1 MKILIVGGGGMLG
14 HKLVQVWQNRYDV
27 WTTIRNNF
35 QHYEKYKIYRR
46 DRTFE
51 NINIQNISSVEKT
64 IEHIKPNVVVNAIG
78 VIKQVPL
85 AKNVI
90 TTLSVNSIF
99 PHQLSELAEE
109 FQFRLINISTDCVF
123 SGKKG
128 NYSECDLAD
137 AHDLYGKSKYLGEV
151 VTGNCLTV
159 RTSIIGRE
167 LETSHSLVEWFLNNR
182 GKSVKGFIKA
192 IYTGFPTVVLADI
205 LSNLIE
211 NHPNLRG
218 LYHVSSE
225 PINKFHLLSLINEAY
240 QAEIEIEP
248 FEDFVIDR
256 SLNSNKFREATG
268 FEPINWKEMIKRMA
282 ADNAIYQKNYDVR
295 ERIKNKE

>member
-1 MKILIVGGGGMLG
+1 MKVLIIGGGGMLG
-14 HKLVQVWQNRYDV
+14 HKLVQAWQNKYDV

-35 QHYEKYKIYRR
+35 QHYEKYKVYRR

-51 NINIQNISSVEKT
+51 NINVQNINSVKELIKQ
-64 IEHIKPNVVVNAIG
+64 IKPNVAVNAVG

-90 TTLSVNSIF
+90 NTLSINSIF
-99 PHQLSELAEE
+99 PHQLNELSEK

-123 SGKKG
+123 SGEKG
-128 NYSECDLAD
+128 NYSESDLAD

-151 VTGNCLTV
+151 VAKNCLTL

-167 LETSHSLVEWFLNNR
+167 LKTSNSLVEWFLSNR
-182 GKSVKGFIKA
+182 GRSVKGFVNA

-205 LSNLIE
+205 LSNIIE
-211 NHPNLRG
+211 NYPNLCG

-225 PINKFHLLSLINEAY
+225 PINKFNLLNHINEAY

-256 SLNSNKFREATG
+256 SLDSNKFRKATG
-268 FEPINWKEMIKRMA
+268 FEPINWDEMIRRMA
-282 ADNAIYQKNYDVR
+282 ADNTIYQENYDVS
-295 ERIKNKE
+295 ERT

>member
-1 MKILIVGGGGMLG
+1 MKILIIGGGGMLG
-14 HKLVQVWQNRYDV
+14 HKLVQVWQNRFDV

-35 QHYEKYKIYRR
+35 QQYERYKIFKR
-46 DRTFE
+46 DKTFE
-51 NINIQNISSVEKT
+51 NINIRNISLVKET
-64 IEHIKPNVVVNAIG
+64 IEQIKPNVVVNAVG

-85 AKNVI
+85 AKDVI
-90 TTLSVNSIF
+90 TTLTINSIF

-123 SGKKG
+123 SGEKG

-137 AHDLYGKSKYLGEV
+137 AHDLYGKSKHLGEV
-151 VTGNCLTV
+151 STGNCLTL

-167 LETSHSLVEWFLNNR
+167 FETAHSLVEWFLSNR
-182 GKSVKGFIKA
+182 GKSVKGFINA

-211 NHPNLRG
+211 NYPNLRG

-225 PINKFHLLSLINEAY
+225 PINKFNLLKLINEAY
-240 QAEIEIEP
+240 QAEIKIEP

-256 SLNSNKFREATG
+256 SLDSSKFREATG
-268 FEPINWKEMIKRMA
+268 FEPKNWIEMIRIMA
-282 ADNAIYQKNYDVR
+282 ADNAVYQKNYDS
-295 ERIKNKE
+295 ERI

>member
-1 MKILIVGGGGMLG
+1 M
-14 HKLVQVWQNRYDV
+14 
-27 WTTIRNNF
+27 
-35 QHYEKYKIYRR
+35 
-46 DRTFE
+46 
-51 NINIQNISSVEKT
+51 S
-64 IEHIKPNVVVNAIG
+64 VNAVG

-99 PHQLSELAEE
+99 PHQLNELSEK

-123 SGKKG
+123 SGEKG
-128 NYSECDLAD
+128 NYSESDLAD

-151 VTGNCLTV
+151 VAGSCLTL

-167 LETSHSLVEWFLNNR
+167 LKTSNSLVEWFLSNR
-182 GKSVKGFIKA
+182 GRSVKGFVNA

-205 LSNLIE
+205 LSNIIE
-211 NHPNLRG
+211 NYPNLCG

-225 PINKFHLLSLINEAY
+225 PINKFNLLNHINEAY
-240 QAEIEIEP
+240 QAEIKIEP

-256 SLNSNKFREATG
+256 SLDSNKFRKATG
-268 FEPINWKEMIKRMA
+268 FEPINWDEMIRRMA
-282 ADNAIYQKNYDVR
+282 ADNTIYQENYDVS
-295 ERIKNKE
+295 ERT

>member
-1 MKILIVGGGGMLG
+1 MLG
-14 HKLVQVWQNRYDV
+14 HKLVQAWQNKYDV

-35 QHYEKYKIYRR
+35 QHYEKYKVYRR

-51 NINIQNISSVEKT
+51 NINVQNINSVKELIKQ
-64 IEHIKPNVVVNAIG
+64 IKPNVAVNAVG

-90 TTLSVNSIF
+90 NTLSINSIF
-99 PHQLSELAEE
+99 PHQLNELSEK

-123 SGKKG
+123 SGEKG
-128 NYSECDLAD
+128 NYSESDLAD

-151 VTGNCLTV
+151 VAKNCLTL

-167 LETSHSLVEWFLNNR
+167 LKTSNSLVEWFLSNR
-182 GKSVKGFIKA
+182 GRSVKGFVNA

-205 LSNLIE
+205 LSNIIE
-211 NHPNLRG
+211 NYPNLCG

-225 PINKFHLLSLINEAY
+225 PINKFNLLNHINEAY
-240 QAEIEIEP
+240 QAEIKIEP

-256 SLNSNKFREATG
+256 SLDSNKFRKATG
-268 FEPINWKEMIKRMA
+268 FEPINWDEMIRRMA
-282 ADNAIYQKNYDVR
+282 ADNTIYQENYDVS
-295 ERIKNKE
+295 ERT

>member
-1 MKILIVGGGGMLG
+1 MLG
-14 HKLVQVWQNRYDV
+14 HKLVQAWQNKYDV

-35 QHYEKYKIYRR
+35 QHYEKYKVYRR

-51 NINIQNISSVEKT
+51 NINVQNINSVKELIKQ
-64 IEHIKPNVVVNAIG
+64 IKPNVAVNAVG

-90 TTLSVNSIF
+90 NTLSINSIF
-99 PHQLSELAEE
+99 PHQLNELSEK

-123 SGKKG
+123 SGEKG
-128 NYSECDLAD
+128 NYSESDLAD

-151 VTGNCLTV
+151 VAKNCLTL

-167 LETSHSLVEWFLNNR
+167 LKTSNSLVEWFLSNR
-182 GKSVKGFIKA
+182 GRSVKGFVNA

-205 LSNLIE
+205 LSNIIE
-211 NHPNLRG
+211 NYPNLCG

-225 PINKFHLLSLINEAY
+225 PINKFNLLNHINEAY

-256 SLNSNKFREATG
+256 SLDSNKFRKATG
-268 FEPINWKEMIKRMA
+268 FEPINWDEMIRRMA
-282 ADNAIYQKNYDVR
+282 ADNTIYQENYDVS
-295 ERIKNKE
+295 ERT

>member
-1 MKILIVGGGGMLG
+1 MKVLIIGGGGMLG
-14 HKLVQVWQNRYDV
+14 HKLVQNWQARYDI

-35 QHYEKYKIYRR
+35 QHYEKYKIYKR
-46 DRTFE
+46 DKTFE
-51 NINIQNISSVEKT
+51 NINVQNISLIKET
-64 IEHIKPNVVVNAIG
+64 IEHVKPNVVVNAVG

-90 TTLSVNSIF
+90 ANLSVNSIF

-109 FQFRLINISTDCVF
+109 LQFRLINISTDCVF
-123 SGKKG
+123 SGEKG

-137 AHDLYGKSKYLGEV
+137 AHDLYGMSKHLGEV
-151 VTGNCLTV
+151 STGNCLTI

-167 LETSHSLVEWFLNNR
+167 LKTAHSLVEWFLSNR
-182 GKSVKGFIKA
+182 GKSVKGFVKA

-205 LSNLIE
+205 LSNVID
-211 NHPNLRG
+211 NHPNLHG

-225 PINKFHLLSLINEAY
+225 PINKFNLLSFINEVY
-240 QAEIEIEP
+240 QAEIKIEP

-256 SLNSNKFREATG
+256 SLNSNKFRKAIG
-268 FEPINWKEMIKRMA
+268 FEPINWIEMIKRMA
-282 ADNAIYQKNYDVR
+282 ADNAIYQRSYEVS
-295 ERIKNKE
+295 ERT